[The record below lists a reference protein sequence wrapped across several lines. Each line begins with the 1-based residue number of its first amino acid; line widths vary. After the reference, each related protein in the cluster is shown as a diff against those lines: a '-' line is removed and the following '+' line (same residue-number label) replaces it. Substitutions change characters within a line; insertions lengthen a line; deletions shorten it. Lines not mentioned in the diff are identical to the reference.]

1 VQNGPDSVVGF
12 ARTQDLLQLAGQKEA
27 DLTTIVRE
35 VLRVPEGKPV
45 DQLLREFQARRL
57 HMAMVVDEFGGT
69 AGLVTLEDVLEEI
82 VGEIQDED
90 AVEAPPIER
99 LSETVYRVDGR
110 YNLADLERDIGW
122 EPESEGADTLAGL
135 VLERLGAIPRVGDE
149 VEADGWRIR
158 VESMERMR
166 IRSLRVERVM
176 ADNSPG

>member
-1 VQNGPDSVVGF
+1 
-12 ARTQDLLQLAGQKEA
+12 
-27 DLTTIVRE
+27 
-35 VLRVPEGKPV
+35 
-45 DQLLREFQARRL
+45 
-57 HMAMVVDEFGGT
+57 VDEFGGT

-99 LSETVYRVDGR
+99 LGETSYRVDGR
-110 YNLADLERDIGW
+110 YNLADLERDLGW
-122 EPESEGADTLAGL
+122 EAQSEGADTLAGL

-158 VESMERMR
+158 VESMERTR
-166 IRSLRVERVM
+166 IRSLRVERAT